1 MHHFATDTIG
11 SVYFMVIIKSRVL
24 VAPKTSP
31 KKATNCHFLKNENV
45 ENLTFIGQAHFCLFS
60 TEIHKLNVG
69 QYN

>member
-1 MHHFATDTIG
+1 
-11 SVYFMVIIKSRVL
+11 MVIIKSRVL